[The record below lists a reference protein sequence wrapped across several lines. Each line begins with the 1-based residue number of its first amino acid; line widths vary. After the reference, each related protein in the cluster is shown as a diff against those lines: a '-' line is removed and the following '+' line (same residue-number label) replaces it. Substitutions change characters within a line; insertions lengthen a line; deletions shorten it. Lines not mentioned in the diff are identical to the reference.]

1 MLELDTRKSQLV
13 KSQNETN
20 LENRIMKLESE
31 CTTIKTNSTKFF
43 SLVKQLCVDH
53 YGWLRTQKLSQEKQ
67 QVSAMFTS
75 PTARHA
81 PKIDFSSTNKKQSR
95 RRESMRNDFFMSTL
109 SNGNESNKSCLTAV
123 KKTKKRSAKLMNL

>member
-20 LENRIMKLESE
+20 LENRIMNLESE

-81 PKIDFSSTNKKQSR
+81 PKIDFSSSKKQSR